1 MRGGVI
7 ILLTLLLAVQ
17 NALAVTEAQRL
28 DAIQRIQTY
37 LLSKQDPRTG
47 SWDTRYSESS
57 RHQGGETALVVYAL
71 LRSGMSAQEPKI
83 KAGIDYLKT
92 VDMRGTYAIS
102 LRAHCWAALSD
113 DYRSLL
119 EDDARW
125 LLKAQVD
132 GLFDYGP
139 RTGPRYD
146 HSVTQYGLLGLWE
159 SSKRRGPTAN
169 RLWQQTSQHFIDTQ
183 NPDGGWGYQARDRS
197 TQSMTAAGLTAL
209 LIAQENLY
217 RSRDTPP
224 KDLTFA
230 INGAITWL
238 DAYVSAKGVTV
249 RDEPYYLVGLERV
262 ALASGIR
269 TLGGTEW
276 FHAGAE
282 SIINSLYS
290 NGSIDNDLV
299 DSAFSLIFLS
309 RGGVPVWANKVQ
321 LYDQDWNN
329 RPNDLNILTRT
340 LSDQLEVELGWQLIN
355 AESDSSLW
363 LNAPVA
369 YLASDKSLTFSAAE
383 SANLEYYLD
392 LGGIL
397 IATPDSN
404 SQGFSGAIR
413 SLAKT
418 IYPEYEFKRAPADHP
433 LLGLIHQVDL
443 PESKRPWILS
453 NGARD
458 LIVLASDDWGM
469 DLQRQQG
476 GQPSQAQLI
485 MANLYAMVTDRG
497 KTVEPLDAFNTERI
511 NRTPLR
517 TIRVARAHVH
527 GNKPL
532 EPLSWFPLSNIL
544 FNRTGYDLSMS
555 GVGINHVGEVQAD
568 LIHLGSSK
576 ADRLTSKDLRELS
589 QYISKG
595 GTILI
600 ETIGGRGDQTD
611 VVLKQFEAVLGERAA
626 PLAPDHPILTGNPI
640 GLDMRR
646 VTYRRFSTLNR
657 GLIVTPRLLSIKV
670 NGRDAVIA
678 SHEDLSLGVLGCR
691 HWGIDGY
698 DIDSARGLVMNILLY
713 ASDRKHIEKQ
723 QNTSTTETET
733 DSPTNNP

>member
-7 ILLTLLLAVQ
+7 ILLTLLLTVQ

-28 DAIQRIQTY
+28 EAIQQIQTY
-37 LLSKQDPRTG
+37 LLSQQDPLTG
-47 SWDTRYSESS
+47 SWDTRYNKNS
-57 RHQGGETALVVYAL
+57 RHYGGETALVVYAL

-83 KAGIDYLKT
+83 KAGIDYLKA
-92 VDMRGTYAIS
+92 VNMKGTYAIS
-102 LRAHCWAALSD
+102 LRAHCWAALSE

-119 EDDARW
+119 EEDARW

-217 RSRDTPP
+217 RSRNTPP
-224 KDLTFA
+224 KELTIA

-238 DAYVSAKGVTV
+238 DAYISAKGVTI
-249 RDEPYYLVGLERV
+249 RDDPYYLVGLERV

-269 TLGGTEW
+269 TLGGKEW
-276 FHAGAE
+276 FPTGAQ
-282 SIINSLYS
+282 SIIDSLHT
-290 NGSIDNDLV
+290 NGSINGNLV
-299 DSAFSLIFLS
+299 DAAFSLIFLS
-309 RGGVPVWANKVQ
+309 RGGIPVWANKVQ

-329 RPNDLNILTRT
+329 RPNDMNMLTRA

-355 AESDSSLW
+355 TESDASLW

-369 YLASDKSLTFSAAE
+369 YLASSKSLTFSSAE
-383 SANLEYYLD
+383 AANLESYLD

-397 IATPDSN
+397 IATPDTN

-413 SLAKT
+413 ALAKT
-418 IYPEYEFKRAPADHP
+418 IYPDYEFKRAPADHP
-433 LLGLIHQVDL
+433 LLRLIHQVDL

-453 NGARD
+453 NGVRD

-469 DLQRQQG
+469 ELQRQQG
-476 GQPSQAQLI
+476 GQQANAQLI
-485 MANLYAMVTDRG
+485 MANLYAIVTDRG
-497 KTVEPLDAFNTERI
+497 KTVEPLDAFNIERI
-511 NRTPLR
+511 NRTPIR
-517 TIRVARAHVH
+517 TIRVVRAHIH
-527 GNKPL
+527 GKKPL

-568 LIHLGSSK
+568 LIHLGSSE
-576 ADRLTSKDLRELS
+576 ADRLSSKDLRELS
-589 QYISKG
+589 HYINKG
-595 GTILI
+595 GTVLI
-600 ETIGGRGDQTD
+600 ETIGGRGEQTD
-611 VVLKQFEAVLGERAA
+611 VVLRQFEAVFGERAI
-626 PLAPDHPILTGNPI
+626 PLAPDHPIITGEGI

-657 GLIVTPRLLSIKV
+657 GMIDTPRLLSIKV

-698 DIDSARGLVMNILLY
+698 DIDSARGLVINILLY
-713 ASDRKHIEKQ
+713 AADHKHIEKQ
-723 QNTSTTETET
+723 QSAPSTEAESETV
-733 DSPTNNP
+733 TNNP